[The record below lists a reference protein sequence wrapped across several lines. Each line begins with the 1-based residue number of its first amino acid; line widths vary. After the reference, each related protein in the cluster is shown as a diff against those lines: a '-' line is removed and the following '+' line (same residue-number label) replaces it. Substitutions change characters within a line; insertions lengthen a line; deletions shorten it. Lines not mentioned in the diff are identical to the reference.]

1 MSLIF
6 VLGNIGGALA
16 SAVTG
21 ISAGAGTAALGGT
34 GAALGGAGA
43 AGAAGTTTAG
53 LFGGTSLAG
62 LAGAPTGVA
71 AGAGAGAGATGVPGE
86 VAATAALNSDKAAL
100 ASQATSGLASNA
112 SAASPATLAPGASTA
127 APGAGTITGSTTGD
141 MIGGTLLTSG
151 GQQLAQAKGQAD
163 ATTAQNK
170 GYRQLSA
177 QQAGESAEALKD
189 VRNTLGGGL
198 MLAEGGGVNLQS
210 GQFVIPADIV
220 SDLGNGDTKAGME
233 FLKQFFETG
242 GHA

>member
-6 VLGNIGGALA
+6 VLGNVGGALA
-16 SAVTG
+16 AS
-21 ISAGAGTAALGGT
+21 ILPESII
-34 GAALGGAGA
+34 GAGA
-43 AGAAGTTTAG
+43 ATAG
-53 LFGGTSLAG
+53 AGGIGSASLTAGTSLAG
-62 LAGAPTGVA
+62 LTGAS
-71 AGAGAGAGATGVPGE
+71 TGVP
-86 VAATAALNSDKAAL
+86 ATAEQIAQHAAEIGVTNADKAAL
-100 ASQATSGLASNA
+100 ASQATSGFATNA
-112 SAASPATLAPGASTA
+112 SVVPGSTSVVPGATTSTA
-127 APGAGTITGSTTGD
+127 SALPTTGSAALDTA
-141 MIGGTLLTSG
+141 IVSG
-151 GQQLAQAKGQAD
+151 GVGGVQQGVQAKQQAD

-177 QQAGESAEALKD
+177 KQGGEEAQALKD
-189 VRNTLGGGL
+189 VRNTLGGGM

>member
-1 MSLIF
+1 MSAANAALHSGMANL
-6 VLGNIGGALA
+6 VGSTSSSALGG
-16 SAVTG
+16 S
-21 ISAGAGTAALGGT
+21 AGTAGMT
-34 GAALGGAGA
+34 GAQ
-43 AGAAGTTTAG
+43 
-53 LFGGTSLAG
+53 
-62 LAGAPTGVA
+62 
-71 AGAGAGAGATGVPGE
+71 GATSVLSALPTTGS
-86 VAATAALNSDKAAL
+86 AALDTAL
-100 ASQATSGLASNA
+100 V
-112 SAASPATLAPGASTA
+112 
-127 APGAGTITGSTTGD
+127 
-141 MIGGTLLTSG
+141 SG
-151 GQQLAQAKGQAD
+151 GVGGVQQGVQAKQQAD
-163 ATTAQNK
+163 VTTAQNK